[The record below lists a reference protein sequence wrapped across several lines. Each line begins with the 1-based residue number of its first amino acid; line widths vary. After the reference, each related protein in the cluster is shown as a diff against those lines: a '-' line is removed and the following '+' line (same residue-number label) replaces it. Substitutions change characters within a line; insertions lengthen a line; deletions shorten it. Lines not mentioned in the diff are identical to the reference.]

1 MTYTKKQLPK
11 YCRHKSTNR
20 AYVRIK
26 GKTFYL
32 GKYGTQASRREYD
45 RVIAEF
51 VTNGRQAFQYPDEV
65 LIEQLIIRFIDTA
78 ESERN
83 YSADRIAKISRILRH
98 LDSLYGGQPVTNF
111 TPTAL
116 KTIRRQYLDKNIC
129 RDTINSY
136 MQIIKQV
143 FDWGCEEEIVPAAV
157 AGALRTVKALQRGRT
172 SAPEYRVVG
181 PVADDVVEMTLPH
194 IKSLQVQDMIRVQRL
209 IFGRPQDVFNM
220 RFCDIDRSGE
230 VWKYTPYTHKTKHQG
245 KIRLLA
251 IGPKAQVILQPYLD
265 QCVDS
270 EQFVF
275 PSPKVKSVNQ
285 WYGNTIASACK
296 KAGIPRWAPNQLR
309 HAAGTEIREKFGLEY
324 AQAAL
329 GHANAQTTQ
338 IYAKI
343 SFDKAATVAKEIG

>member
-11 YCRHKSTNR
+11 YCHHKSTDR

-51 VTNGRQAFQYPDEV
+51 VTNGRQAFHDPDEILV
-65 LIEQLIIRFIDTA
+65 EQLIIRFIDTA
-78 ESERN
+78 EAERN
-83 YSADRIAKISRILRH
+83 YSADRIAKIVRILRH
-98 LDSLYGGQPVTNF
+98 LDSLYGAQPVTNF
-111 TPTAL
+111 TPAAL
-116 KTIRRQYLDKNIC
+116 KTIRRQYLDRNIC
-129 RDTINSY
+129 RDTINGY
-136 MQIIKQV
+136 MQIIKHV

-172 SAPEYRVVG
+172 AAPEYRVVG
-181 PVADDVVEMTLPH
+181 PVADDAVELTLAH

-209 IFGRPQDVFNM
+209 ISGRPQDVFNM
-220 RFCDIDRSGE
+220 RLCDVDQFGE
-230 VWKYTPYTHKTKHQG
+230 VWKYAPYTHKTKHRG

-251 IGPKAQVILQPYLD
+251 IGPKAQLILQTYFD
-265 QCVDS
+265 QITDA

-275 PSPKVKSVNQ
+275 PRPKAKNINH
-285 WYGNTIASACK
+285 WYGSVIADACK
-296 KAGIPRWAPNQLR
+296 KAGVPRWAPNQLR
-309 HAAGTEIREKFGLEY
+309 HAAGTEIRDKFGLEY

-338 IYAKI
+338 IYAKL
-343 SFDKAATVAKEIG
+343 SFDKAAMVAKEIG